1 MVITCK
7 SEMNLLRLEELDRDP
22 SANPSSDVR
31 FSGTCDGIGSIACD
45 VIGSIARDA
54 GCDGASRNDL
64 TDNERRDNERH
75 EWTHFSS
82 KDLFYFRIFSAL
94 ENFFQLGSN
103 FIFQVALSTKK
114 DVQFFSPLHLFDS
127 SAFR

>member
-1 MVITCK
+1 
-7 SEMNLLRLEELDRDP
+7 MNLLRLEELDRDP

-31 FSGTCDGIGSIACD
+31 FSGT
-45 VIGSIARDA
+45 RDA

-64 TDNERRDNERH
+64 TDNERRDDERH

-114 DVQFFSPLHLFDS
+114 DCPSFFSTSLARF
-127 SAFR
+127 FRLQLKVFISRIAAGMGPDF

>member
-1 MVITCK
+1 
-7 SEMNLLRLEELDRDP
+7 MNLLRLEELDRDP

-31 FSGTCDGIGSIACD
+31 FSGTCD

-114 DVQFFSPLHLFDS
+114 DCPSFFSTSLARF
-127 SAFR
+127 FRLQLKVFISRIAAGMGPDF